1 MGFTVIGFYES
12 RTGTTALA
20 EVAGLADQSV
30 NVAGDNIT
38 IPPTWNQIIA
48 AWAGMSNAT
57 DVLVS
62 ARLSAPS
69 MRGKTLLDM
78 ANLEAIAAGGT
89 LEPSSP
95 TPLNVYLNKPI
106 QLVSGE
112 FLNHLQAG
120 DGTTAANLCTSIVLL
135 GDGNYANPYAGMPIQ
150 TVRATATTTLTANAW
165 TACTLTLDQQL
176 EAGRYAVIGMRAQSA
191 GAKAAR
197 LVMQET
203 AARPGVIAY
212 DSNADL
218 EHPMFRN
225 GNMGVFGSFVHT
237 AIPQVEF
244 LSLSADTAETVFLD
258 IVKIG

>member
-1 MGFTVIGFYES
+1 MAFTTIAFYES
-12 RTGTTALA
+12 RTGTTALS
-20 EVAGLADQSV
+20 EVAGLADQH
-30 NVAGDNIT
+30 VAVSGDNIT
-38 IPPTWNQIIA
+38 VPPSWNQILA

-57 DVLVS
+57 DTLVS

-69 MRGKTLLDM
+69 MRDKTLLDL

-95 TPLNVYLNKPI
+95 TPINVFLDRPV

-112 FLNHLQAG
+112 FLNLLMAAT
-120 DGTTAANLCTSIVLL
+120 GTTAANLCTGVVFL
-135 GDGNYANPYAGMPIQ
+135 GDGNYGNPYAGQPIQ
-150 TVRATATTTLTANAW
+150 TVRATASTTLVANAW
-165 TACTLTLDQQL
+165 TACTITLDQQL
-176 EAGRYAVIGMRAQSA
+176 QAGRYAIVGMRAQSA

-212 DSNADL
+212 DSNGDI
-218 EHPMFRN
+218 EHPMFRS
-225 GNMGVFGSFVHT
+225 GHMGVFGTFVHT

-244 LSLSADTAETVFLD
+244 LSLSADTSEVVYLD

>member
-1 MGFTVIGFYES
+1 MGFTTIAFYES
-12 RTGTTALA
+12 RTGTTALS
-20 EVAGLADQSV
+20 EVAALADQHVAV
-30 NVAGDNIT
+30 NGDNIT
-38 IPPTWNQIIA
+38 VPPSWNQILA

-57 DVLVS
+57 DTLVS

-69 MRGKTLLDM
+69 MRDKTLLDL

-95 TPLNVYLNKPI
+95 TPLNVFLDRTV

-112 FLNHLQAG
+112 FLNLLMAAT
-120 DGTTAANLCTSIVLL
+120 GTTAANLCTGVVFL
-135 GDGNYANPYAGMPIQ
+135 GDGNYNNPYAGQPIQ
-150 TVRATATTTLTANAW
+150 TVRATAATTLVANAW

-176 EAGRYAVIGMRAQSA
+176 QAGRYAIVGMRAQSA

-212 DSNADL
+212 DSNGDI
-218 EHPMFRN
+218 EHPMFRS
-225 GNMGVFGSFVHT
+225 GHMGLFGTFVHT

-244 LSLSADTAETVFLD
+244 LSLSADTAETVWLD

>member
-1 MGFTVIGFYES
+1 MAFTTIAYYED
-12 RTGTTALA
+12 RTGTTALS
-20 EVAGLADQSV
+20 EVAGLPDQH
-30 NVAGDNIT
+30 VAVSGDNVT
-38 IPPTWNQIIA
+38 VPPQWNQIIA

-69 MRGKTLLDM
+69 MRDKTLLDL
-78 ANLEAIAAGGT
+78 ANLEEIAAGGT

-95 TPLNVYLNKPI
+95 TPINVYLSRPV

-112 FLNHLQAG
+112 FLQAQQAS
-120 DGTTAANLCTSIVLL
+120 DGTTANNLCSVIVWL
-135 GDGNYANPYAGMPIQ
+135 GDGNYVNQYAGKPIQ
-150 TVRATATTTLTANAW
+150 TVRATSATTLTANQW

-176 EAGRYAVIGMRAQSA
+176 NAGKYAIVGMRAQSA

-203 AARPGVIAY
+203 PARPGVIAY
-212 DSNADL
+212 DSNADI

-225 GNMGVFGSFVHT
+225 ANMGVFGTFVHT
-237 AIPQVEF
+237 AIPQAEF
-244 LSLSADTAETVFLD
+244 LSFSADTEETVFLD

>member
-1 MGFTVIGFYES
+1 MAFTVVAFYES
-12 RTGTTALA
+12 RAGTTALS
-20 EVAGLADQSV
+20 EVAGLADQH
-30 NVAGDNIT
+30 VAVSGDNIT
-38 IPPTWNQIIA
+38 VPPNWNQIIA

-69 MRGKTLLDM
+69 MRDKTLLDL
-78 ANLEAIAAGGT
+78 ANLEAIAAGST

-95 TPLNVYLNKPI
+95 TPINVYLGRPI
-106 QLVSGE
+106 QLTSGE
-112 FLNHLQAG
+112 FLQAQQAAN
-120 DGTTAANLCTSIVLL
+120 GTTAANLCTVLVWL
-135 GDGNYANPYAGMPIQ
+135 GNGNYVNPYAGKNIQ
-150 TVRATATTTLTANAW
+150 TVRATSSTTLTANAW

-176 EAGRYAVIGMRAQSA
+176 QAGKYAIVGMRAQSA
-191 GAKAAR
+191 GAKCAR

-203 AARPGVIAY
+203 SARPGVIAY

-225 GNMGVFGSFVHT
+225 GNMGVFGTFVHT

-244 LSLSADTAETVFLD
+244 LSLSADTSETVYLD